1 MRIRD
6 LTLRAKVHGAFALI
20 LALDILAGLAAIN
33 GLRRVN
39 VDAVTIS
46 DTWLPAV
53 GVLGDLLSGVENYR
67 IIEGHALLTQD
78 EGERLASEELLW
90 NIRDKIFLL
99 RDSYEHLRPR
109 TPQSDSLIEAFDDAW
124 RAYQNSSREM
134 VWHIFQGQAE
144 MEKARHSYNAGGE
157 GGFRDSHD
165 RLREVLAYNV
175 GMGRQA
181 TENSKRIYTT
191 TVISIVIVIIATIL
205 LSWLLGVFIVNSVA
219 KPITVLTE
227 AMRRMAE
234 DDLTVPTEVGL
245 RRDEI
250 GTMTTT
256 LHELR
261 GRLLERRK
269 LIVDEKES
277 LRKLQTAER
286 ELLESER
293 LAALG
298 RMVAGVSHEINTPL
312 GSAYTVATTL
322 VEAHREFS
330 LLVSENRL
338 RKSDLDAFLERVG
351 RASDLIS
358 MTLQKASD
366 LIRTFKQVAVDQT
379 SSSRREFELGEIIR
393 QVVLTTTP
401 LFKHRPFKLDI
412 DVPEAIEMDSFPGP
426 LGQVLSNLLTNAVIH
441 GLNGRDNGTVT
452 IEARLQGG
460 DAATIAVA
468 DDGVGIL
475 PEHRSH
481 LFEPFFTTRFGQ
493 GGSGLGLNIVH
504 GIVTHVLGGTIEV
517 TSTPG
522 EGARFAIHIP
532 LKAPEQTKT
541 PQAPHLAAPTADHTP
556 PIVGNQGGKT

>member
-6 LTLRAKVHGAFALI
+6 LTLRAKVHGAFAII
-20 LALDILAGLAAIN
+20 LALDILAGIAATN

-39 VDAVTIS
+39 ADAITIS

-53 GVLGDLLSGVENYR
+53 GILGDLLSGVENYR
-67 IIEGHALLTQD
+67 IIESRALLTQD
-78 EGERLASEELLW
+78 ESERLASEELLW
-90 NIRDKIFLL
+90 NTRDRIFLL
-99 RDSYEHLRPR
+99 RNAYERTRPGGAESE
-109 TPQSDSLIEAFDDAW
+109 TLITAFDEAW
-124 RAYQNSSREM
+124 RAYQNASREM
-134 VWHIFQGQAE
+134 VWHIFQGQTE
-144 MEKARHSYNAGGE
+144 MDAARRTYNGDGE
-157 GGFRDSHD
+157 NGFSNSQDA
-165 RLREVLAYNV
+165 LKKVLAYNV
-175 GMGRQA
+175 GMGRMA
-181 TENSKRIYTT
+181 SANSKRIYGT
-191 TVISIVIVIIATIL
+191 TVTSIVVVIVTTIL
-205 LSWLLGVFIVNSVA
+205 LSWLLGVFIINSIA
-219 KPITVLTE
+219 KPITVLTL

-234 DDLTVPTEVGL
+234 DDLTVPTEVGS

-261 GRLLERRK
+261 ERLLERRR
-269 LIVDEKES
+269 LIEDEQES
-277 LRKLQTAER
+277 LRKLQSAER

-330 LLVSENRL
+330 SLVQENRL
-338 RKSDLDAFLERVG
+338 RRSDLDAFVERVG

-358 MTLQKASD
+358 LTLQKASD

-393 QVVLTTTP
+393 QVVLTTSP
-401 LFKHRPFKLDI
+401 LFKHHPFKLDI
-412 DVPEAIEMDSFPGP
+412 KVPEVIQMDSFPGP

-441 GLNGRDNGTVT
+441 GLAGRDDGTVT
-452 IEARLQGG
+452 IEAMRQGADEVG
-460 DAATIAVA
+460 LTVS

-504 GIVTHVLGGTIEV
+504 GIVTHVLGGSIDV

-522 EGARFAIHIP
+522 AGARFAILIP
-532 LKAPEQTKT
+532 ATAPVQAKPGPLQTV
-541 PQAPHLAAPTADHTP
+541 PAIAQSRSEE
-556 PIVGNQGGKT
+556 I